1 MTPIYEAEVE
11 DWVIDLLQE
20 QGYSPLSAEE
30 QEAGRDGFS
39 GLLLRRRVQRNGGPL
54 PEFRH
59 QHICHA
65 AVRAVGIRVVFRAR
79 LV

>member
-39 GLLLRRRVQRNGGPL
+39 DLLLRRRTLLYNGDHCLSFGTG
-54 PEFRH
+54 
-59 QHICHA
+59 IY
-65 AVRAVGIRVVFRAR
+65 AVLLSA
-79 LV
+79 LWE